1 MAGGCIDLL
10 LGRRGDFEKCKYWV
24 RDEEDEDLSQ
34 YVYEVSPTGSFYGT
48 EVSPEDLRK
57 MIVNN
62 VFMFDESL
70 VTIYT
75 NGYIDLKKGDLVE
88 FRDEIWIVQS
98 CQSKRVRKSIQF
110 MKNPPKRTYIQL
122 KR

>member
-1 MAGGCIDLL
+1 MTGGCIDLL
-10 LGRRGDFEKCKYWV
+10 LGRRGDFEKCKYWI
-24 RDEEDEDLSQ
+24 RDEDDEDLSQ

-98 CQSKRVRKSIQF
+98 CQSRRVRKSIQF
-110 MKNPPKRTYIQL
+110 MKNPSKRTYIQL